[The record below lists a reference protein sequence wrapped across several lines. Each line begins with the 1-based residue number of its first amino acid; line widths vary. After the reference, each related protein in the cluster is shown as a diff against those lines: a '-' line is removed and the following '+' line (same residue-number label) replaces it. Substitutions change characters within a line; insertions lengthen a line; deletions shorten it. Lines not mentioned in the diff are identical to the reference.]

1 VPNIWSSDGTP
12 AVEPELYSVPDEYVQ
27 QLRWEPELKGHGY
40 RGIVVTAADDFAEP
54 YIEID
59 DEDWDLI

>member
-1 VPNIWSSDGTP
+1 MPNIWNSDGTP
-12 AVEPELYSVPDEYVQ
+12 AVELYEAPDEYVQ
-27 QLRWEPELKGHGY
+27 QLRWEPEDKGHGY
-40 RGIVVTAADDFAEP
+40 RGFVVTAADDFAEP